1 MMVGAPSLLT
11 VFLRRDWAIA
21 RSYRLGFVLGVFQ
34 IVVSLFLFFYLSEI
48 VDDSQV
54 SSASQLDQGY
64 FAFVVVGLSFMKF
77 METGLTAFALQLR
90 TDQTTGTLEAL
101 LVTPARQS
109 LVVLGSASYELLL
122 SAVSGLLMLGIA
134 VVGFGMDL
142 SVSLS
147 SLLVLAAAIPAS
159 FGLFAAVGV
168 VVAAFTIVFKQV
180 ATLIA
185 FAAAGVAVLAGVYFP
200 LSVLPGWLEA
210 IALALPFS
218 WALDILRAALL
229 GGDPSLGKLALL
241 IGFCVI
247 AVPASLAV
255 FSAAV
260 DRAKRS
266 GTLAQY

>member
-1 MMVGAPSLLT
+1 MVRAPSLLA

-21 RSYRLGFVLGVFQ
+21 RSYRLNFVLEIFQ
-34 IVVSLFLFFYLSEI
+34 IVVSLFLFFYLSQI
-48 VDDSQV
+48 VDDSGLTP
-54 SSASQLDQGY
+54 LDQGY
-64 FAFVVVGLSFMKF
+64 FAFVVVGLAFMKF

-122 SAVSGLLMLGIA
+122 SAVSGFLMLAIA
-134 VVGFGMDL
+134 VVGFGLEL
-142 SVSLS
+142 SISFS
-147 SLLVLAAAIPAS
+147 SLLVLIVAVPAS

-180 ATLIA
+180 ATLVA
-185 FAAAGVAVLAGVYFP
+185 FATVGIAVLAGVYFP
-200 LSVLPGWLEA
+200 LSLLPGWLEA
-210 IALALPFS
+210 IARALPFS
-218 WALDILRAALL
+218 WALDVLRAALL

-241 IGFCVI
+241 IGFCAI
-247 AVPASLAV
+247 AVPGAMAI
-255 FSAAV
+255 FAAAV
-260 DRAKRS
+260 DHAKRA